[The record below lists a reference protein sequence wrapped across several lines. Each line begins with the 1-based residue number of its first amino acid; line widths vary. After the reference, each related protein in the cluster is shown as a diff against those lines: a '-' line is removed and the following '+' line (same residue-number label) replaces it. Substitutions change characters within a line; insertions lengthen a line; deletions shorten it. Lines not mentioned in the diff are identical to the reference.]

1 MNKNVT
7 IKALVLRLVCCL
19 FVLTPSAAFSWSQA
33 THAYIADRL
42 GARAGHDDTN
52 EMWGIVAPDMFIF
65 TFDPALC
72 PGWISDQTH
81 GTYAESFMNVW
92 NAAHTHAEEALAYGF
107 VAHNEAWGADHPAHE
122 ACLTCGQDVGYII
135 TKADALLN
143 TPLDPADPQRTV
155 GVAFAS
161 LGIGAY
167 EGEMVA
173 HLLTEYAIDVML
185 ANDVDPLL
193 GRKLERAARTR
204 SKEFPS
210 LLVKAFAGDYAGS
223 CFGDSES
230 TAAAVLRAA
239 EEEHRH
245 TMMFL
250 GNAISHSKPVA
261 AQLLAEQVVAIVPLF
276 LGRPFPVTEDVAVE
290 IMKGAILGSMAIC
303 DDYSA
308 EIEATI
314 DFVATNLK
322 DHGVAYSLRPKGP

>member
-1 MNKNVT
+1 
-7 IKALVLRLVCCL
+7 
-19 FVLTPSAAFSWSQA
+19 
-33 THAYIADRL
+33 
-42 GARAGHDDTN
+42 
-52 EMWGIVAPDMFIF
+52 
-65 TFDPALC
+65 
-72 PGWISDQTH
+72 
-81 GTYAESFMNVW
+81 
-92 NAAHTHAEEALAYGF
+92 
-107 VAHNEAWGADHPAHE
+107 
-122 ACLTCGQDVGYII
+122 
-135 TKADALLN
+135 
-143 TPLDPADPQRTV
+143 
-155 GVAFAS
+155 
-161 LGIGAY
+161 
-167 EGEMVA
+167 
-173 HLLTEYAIDVML
+173 
-185 ANDVDPLL
+185 LL

-204 SKEFPS
+204 SKGFPS
-210 LLVKAFAGDYAGS
+210 LLVKAFAGDYAAS

-230 TAAAVLRAA
+230 TATAVLRAA